1 MGRAERRVD
10 PEAGPVQRFAWEL
23 RQVREA
29 AGRPSYRE
37 LASRAH
43 YSASMLSE
51 AAAGLSVPSLAVTL
65 AYVQGC
71 GGDADEW
78 ERRWHKL
85 RAELADPSGPHGPS
99 EQPPYVG
106 LAAFEQTDAE
116 RFFGRG
122 SLTDDLVERL
132 DRTPLLAVFG
142 ASGSGKSSLL
152 RAGLLP
158 RLDGP
163 GVLLTPGAEP
173 LHELAAA
180 LARLGDGPTGALL
193 SELDADP
200 GAAGLA
206 VRRAAGNL
214 GGGRLVLVVDQF
226 EEVFTLCRDERARRR
241 FVACLLAVAD
251 RCADRARVVLG
262 VRADFYAHCARYADL
277 VAALRDRQLLVGPME
292 ADDLRAVVTGPARH
306 TGLRVEPGLVD
317 AIVADAADQPGALP
331 LVSHALLETWRRR
344 QGRTLTLAGYRA
356 AGGVTEAIAQTAE
369 RVYADLDPVRRE
381 LTEQVFLRLTALGDG
396 TEDTRRRAPRAELP
410 DDDAVGDLLARLAN
424 ARLITV
430 DRDTVTVAHEALIRG
445 WPRLRGWLAA
455 DRELLRAHRRLTEAT
470 AEWEQHGRD
479 EAYLYRGTRLAPW
492 DDFPAG
498 RLNLAERDFL
508 AAGRRRE
515 KREAHA
521 RRRRTRTALAVLSAV
536 VVVVTALAT
545 TSTVQARRAA
555 RERDTATA
563 DALAAES
570 REQLAL
576 KPELALLLARRAM
589 TTRATPSAEAALRQA
604 TADIRVRA
612 VLDSGHGQV
621 FGVAYS
627 PDGRRIATSG
637 DDGTVRVWQTG
648 PGGTPTG
655 TPTVLTGHT
664 GEVWSPQFGPGAHL
678 LAAVGGDH
686 TVTVWDLDA
695 GGPPRVLR
703 GHTGKVWNVAFSPD
717 GRRLASTGDEGTV
730 RLWTADGQPVRVLR
744 VGPTRELGVA
754 YSPDGRHLAA
764 SDGDGVIRVWDAA
777 GTGPPVLLRGHTS
790 SVENLAFSADGRR
803 LVSASTDGTAR
814 VWPVDGRGAPV
825 VLRGQNGGTVETV
838 AVSPDGGRVAAGGS
852 DGTVRVFNADGDAD
866 PLLLPGHDGPVW
878 SLAFA
883 PRGTALLSGSGDGTV
898 RLWDAAYPG
907 DPRVRHGHH
916 GPVWSVAATPDF
928 RTVVTGGD
936 DGTVRVWRDPTE
948 PAQDRTAQ
956 GGPDPAAGGPRGRGV
971 PSARALVGHRGAVEG
986 VAVSADGSRVASAG
1000 DDGTVRVWDPATGRA
1015 TVLGPRGGTAWDVA
1029 FLPGAGRVVSAGT
1042 DGVVRI
1048 WDVAHGTAVELRG
1061 HQGPV
1066 RSVAAASDGRYVAS
1080 AGRDGTVRL
1089 WDVTGATPPRVLRGH
1104 RGGLVWRVAF
1114 SPDGRQ
1120 LASSGDDGT
1129 IRLWDVAGQR
1139 PPVVLRGHHGGA
1151 WSLAYDP
1158 TGTLL
1163 ASSGDDGGVRVWRL
1177 GAREPMIALR
1187 GFGSPV
1193 EGVVL
1198 GPGGRFAT
1206 GHDDGT
1212 LRLAHCD
1219 AYGPLSVV
1227 RTAADRLTVRDFTP
1241 EERAEYLSRA
1251 AAR

>member
-29 AGRPSYRE
+29 AGRPSYRV
-37 LASRAH
+37 LAARVH

-71 GGDADEW
+71 GGDPAEW
-78 ERRWHKL
+78 ERRWHTL
-85 RAELADPSGPHGPS
+85 RAELADPSGPRGPVD
-99 EQPPYVG
+99 QPPYVG
-106 LAAFEQTDAE
+106 LAAFEQADAE
-116 RFFGRG
+116 RFFGRDP
-122 SLTDDLVERL
+122 LTDDLVERL
-132 DRTPLLAVFG
+132 SRMPLLAVFG

-158 RLDGP
+158 RLGGT
-163 GVLLTPGAEP
+163 GVLITPGAEP

-193 SELDADP
+193 AELDTDP
-200 GAAGLA
+200 QAAGLA

-241 FVACLLAVAD
+241 FVDCLLAVAD

-277 VAALRDRQLLVGPME
+277 VAALRDRQVLVGPMQ

-306 TGLRVEPGLVD
+306 AGLRVEPGLAD

-344 QGRTLTLAGYRA
+344 QGRNLTLAGYRA

-369 RVYADLDPVRRE
+369 RVYSESDPLRQE
-381 LTEQVFLRLTALGDG
+381 LTAQVFLRLTALGEG

-410 DDDAVGDLLARLAN
+410 DDAAVGDLLSRLAG

-455 DRELLRAHRRLTEAT
+455 DRDLLRAHRRLTEAT

-479 EAYLYRGTRLAPW
+479 EAYLYRGSRLAPW

-498 RLNLAERDFL
+498 RLNQAEREFL

-515 KREAHA
+515 QRETRA
-521 RRRRTRTALAVLSAV
+521 RRRRTRVALAVLSAV

-555 RERDTATA
+555 RERDTAAA

-589 TTRATPSAEAALRQA
+589 TTRATPAAEAALRQA

-637 DDGTVRVWQTG
+637 GDGTVRVWPVDG
-648 PGGTPTG
+648 RGAPTG
-655 TPTVLTGHT
+655 SPVVLTGHT
-664 GEVWSPQFGPGAHL
+664 GEVWSPQFAPGGRL
-678 LAAVGGDH
+678 LAAVGEDH
-686 TVTVWDLDA
+686 TVTVWDLGT

-717 GRRLASTGDEGTV
+717 GGRLASTGDDGTV
-730 RLWTADGQPVRVLR
+730 RIWDAAGKPLRVLR
-744 VGPTRELGVA
+744 VGRIRELGVA

-764 SDGDGVIRVWDAA
+764 SDADGVIRVWDAA
-777 GTGPPVLLRGHTS
+777 GSGPPLLLRGHTG

-838 AVSPDGGRVAAGGS
+838 AVSPDSGRVATGGS
-852 DGTVRVFNADGDAD
+852 DGTVRVFNADSDAD

-878 SLAFA
+878 SLMFA

-907 DPRVRHGHH
+907 DPRILRGHT
-916 GPVWSVAATPDF
+916 GPVWSVAATPDG

-936 DGTVRVWRDPTE
+936 DGTVRVWPGMAGSVRHG
-948 PAQDRTAQ
+948 ADRAT
-956 GGPDPAAGGPRGRGV
+956 GSAASRV
-971 PSARALVGHRGAVEG
+971 LVGHHGPVEG
-986 VAVSADGSRVASAG
+986 VAVAADGSRVAGAG
-1000 DDGTVRVWDPATGRA
+1000 DDGTVRVWDPATGHAR
-1015 TVLGPRGGTAWDVA
+1015 VLGPRGGTAWDVA
-1029 FLPGAGRVVSAGT
+1029 FLPGAERVVSGGA

-1048 WDVAHGTAVELRG
+1048 WDVTRGTAVELRG

-1129 IRLWDVAGQR
+1129 IRLWDVDGHR
-1139 PPVVLRGHHGGA
+1139 PPVVLRGHRGGA
-1151 WSLAYDP
+1151 WSLSYNPA
-1158 TGTLL
+1158 GTLL
-1163 ASSGDDGGVRVWRL
+1163 ASSGDDGGIRVWRL
-1177 GAREPMIALR
+1177 GAQDPVTVLR

-1198 GPGGRFAT
+1198 GSGGWFAT

-1212 LRLAHCD
+1212 LRLARCD
-1219 AYGPLSVV
+1219 AYGELSGV
-1227 RTAADRLTVRDFTP
+1227 RAAADRLAVRDFTP

-1251 AAR
+1251 AAAQ